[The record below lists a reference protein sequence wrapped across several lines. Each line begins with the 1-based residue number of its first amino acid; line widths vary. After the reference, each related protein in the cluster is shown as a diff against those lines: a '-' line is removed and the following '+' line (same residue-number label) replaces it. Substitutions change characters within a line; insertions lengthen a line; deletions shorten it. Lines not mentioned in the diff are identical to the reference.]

1 MSGATS
7 GATSVRSVGADP
19 ATERYEMVVGLEVHV
34 QLRTETKAFCKCPT
48 TFGAEPNANT
58 CPVCLALP
66 GTLPV
71 LNEEAVL
78 LAVRAASALRCDV
91 HSTSIFAR
99 KNYFYPDLP
108 KGYQISQFD
117 RPLATRGRLVIG
129 ENADGTPITIGIT
142 RVHMEED
149 AGKSIH
155 DRFPG
160 ESAID
165 LNRAGVP
172 LIEIVSEPDMRS
184 AVEAGA
190 YLRVLKQLLEYI
202 DVSDVNMEEGSL
214 RVDANVSARPRG
226 ETKLGTK
233 TEVKNMNSFSGVERA
248 LEAEFARQ
256 CAILERGE
264 KVRQQTMLWD
274 GARGEVRPARS
285 KEESHDY
292 RYFPE
297 PDLPPLRLDRDW
309 VARVEKELPEL
320 PQARQKRFAGEYS
333 LPAGDIEVLT
343 SSPAL
348 ADYFEGVARQSED
361 PKAAANWVMGEVL
374 AALKNGDQHIAHF
387 SVRPAD
393 LAKLIE
399 LVRDGTVS
407 NTAAKRI
414 FAAMVQTG
422 DPPAKIAERE
432 GLVQVR
438 DAGELERWVAEVL
451 AENPREAERFR
462 AGEKK
467 LLGVLVGQVMK
478 KSKGRADPRA
488 VNQLLSERAG
498 T

>member
-1 MSGATS
+1 MSTRAIVSDSIT
-7 GATSVRSVGADP
+7 D
-19 ATERYEMVVGLEVHV
+19 RYEMVVGLEVHV
-34 QLRTETKAFCKCPT
+34 QLRTATKAFCKDST
-48 TFGAEPNANT
+48 AFGAAPNVNT

-66 GTLPV
+66 GSLPV

-78 LAVRAASALRCDV
+78 LAVRAACALKCEI
-91 HSTSIFAR
+91 HETSIFAR
-99 KNYFYPDLP
+99 KHYFYPDLP
-108 KGYQISQFD
+108 KGYQISQYD
-117 RPLATRGRLVIG
+117 KPLATNGRLVIG
-129 ENADGTPITIGIT
+129 KNADGTPVTIGIT
-142 RVHMEED
+142 RLHMEED

-155 DRFPG
+155 DRYPG
-160 ESAID
+160 VSAID

-184 AVEAGA
+184 SVEAGA
-190 YLRVLKQLLEYI
+190 YLKVLKQLLEYI

-214 RVDANVSARPRG
+214 RVDANVSARERG
-226 ETKLGTK
+226 ETRLGTK

-256 CAILERGE
+256 CALLESGE

-309 VARVEKELPEL
+309 IAKVGKSLPEL
-320 PQARQKRFAGEYS
+320 PQARQQRFADDYS
-333 LPAGDIEVLT
+333 LPPGDIEVLT

-374 AALKNGDQHIAHF
+374 AALKTTGQGIAHF

-393 LAKLIE
+393 LARLLE
-399 LVRDGTVS
+399 LLRDGVVS

-414 FAAMVQTG
+414 FAAMVETG

-438 DAGELERWVAEVL
+438 DASELERWVDEVL
-451 AENPREAERFR
+451 AENPKEAERFR
-462 AGEKK
+462 GGEKK

-478 KSKGRADPRA
+478 KSKGRADPRR

-498 T
+498 V